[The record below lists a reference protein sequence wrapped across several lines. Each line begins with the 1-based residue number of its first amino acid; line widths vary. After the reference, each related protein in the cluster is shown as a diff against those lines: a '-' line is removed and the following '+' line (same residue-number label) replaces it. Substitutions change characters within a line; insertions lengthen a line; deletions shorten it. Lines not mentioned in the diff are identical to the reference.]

1 MVGKNNYKTRA
12 EKAANKKQRFSLKK
26 LSVGVASVAVGS
38 TLLLGNVE
46 TVSAED
52 NEPTIEELQEAL
64 QTEKESA
71 IAELQGIGIEDES
84 ILGLIRDADSVE
96 EVKSLRSDIIDA
108 RQEQVSALPD
118 QATTN
123 EKVYDEA
130 TPSTSTEESTDEDDE
145 NDVDIPDLG
154 LGSVDNKTIVGVNE
168 KQQEEGLR
176 NAKAEAIAEIQEAGY
191 TEQEYAD
198 VINAQST
205 IRFVE
210 DAKNE
215 ILATDPA
222 EEEAQEEVYTLYYYG
237 QRTQNQNGATTVE
250 ASNAEEAKEYFQD
263 FLSENGLDA
272 NDFNWHYDEEDRAFT
287 ASEKI
292 EGETSVDSEY
302 DFNAPDIDWG
312 GLEDAVA
319 EEEAQEEVYTL
330 YYYGQRTQNQ
340 NGATTVEASNA
351 EEAKE
356 YFQNFLSENGL
367 DANDFNWHYDEE
379 DRVFTASEKIEGETS
394 VDSEYDFNAPDI
406 DWSGLEDA
414 VAEEEAQEEVYTLY
428 YYGQRTQNQN
438 GATTVKATSPREAL
452 EYFQDFLSENGLDA
466 GDFNWHYE
474 SEDRV
479 FTASEKIEGEASVDS
494 EYDFL
499 APEFDWSGLEEATK
513 NKNDQEEVYS
523 FVYIT
528 QNTKG
533 KNGAT
538 TVKASSLEEAKAY
551 FQNWAEEHDLGDLE
565 WSYDEETK
573 TFTAHEKTEENTG
586 IKGSTTVESV
596 YNFLPDSELTWDE
609 LVAELTNGSDD
620 SKGQEPGQN
629 APVKSGKGSEGQVAT
644 PVQDSKQATSQT
656 GSQATGQGQ
665 APAGQV
671 QASGQA
677 QASNQQAAEE
687 FGQTLP
693 DTATSTWALGLLG
706 LSSLAGGLFAGKNK
720 ED

>member
-38 TLLLGNVE
+38 TLLLGNAE
-46 TVSAED
+46 TVSADEY
-52 NEPTIEELQEAL
+52 EPTTEELQEAL

-71 IAELQGIGIEDES
+71 KAELQEAGATSPRLAQAIDAADSVEEVEQLKNDFLDVRRQQVEQDQAAEDQTDEVDEELEAAKEAAIAEVQAAGFTDEKYAGWINAQETEQDVNGIKRDILTTVPNEEQSSIEGETSVDTENNTAPEIDWSGAEAAYELEQEQESAIAELQGIGIENDT
-84 ILGLIRDADSVE
+84 LFGLIRDADSVE
-96 EVKSLRSDIIDA
+96 EVKRVKSDIIDV
-108 RQEQVSALPD
+108 RQQQVSELPD

-123 EKVYDEA
+123 EEVYEDVS
-130 TPSTSTEESTDEDDE
+130 PSTSTEEFTDEEDE
-145 NDVDIPDLG
+145 NDFDIPDY
-154 LGSVDNKTIVGVNE
+154 GSVDNKTIVGVNV

-176 NAKAEAIAEIQEAGY
+176 NAKAEAIAEIQAAGY

-205 IRFVE
+205 VRFVE

-237 QRTQNQNGATTVE
+237 QRTQNQNGATTV
-250 ASNAEEAKEYFQD
+250 
-263 FLSENGLDA
+263 
-272 NDFNWHYDEEDRAFT
+272 
-287 ASEKI
+287 
-292 EGETSVDSEY
+292 
-302 DFNAPDIDWG
+302 
-312 GLEDAVA
+312 
-319 EEEAQEEVYTL
+319 
-330 YYYGQRTQNQ
+330 
-340 NGATTVEASNA
+340 
-351 EEAKE
+351 
-356 YFQNFLSENGL
+356 
-367 DANDFNWHYDEE
+367 
-379 DRVFTASEKIEGETS
+379 
-394 VDSEYDFNAPDI
+394 
-406 DWSGLEDA
+406 
-414 VAEEEAQEEVYTLY
+414 
-428 YYGQRTQNQN
+428 
-438 GATTVKATSPREAL
+438 KATSPREAL
-452 EYFQDFLSENGLDA
+452 EYFQNFLSENGLDA

-499 APEFDWSGLEEATK
+499 APEFDWSGLEEAIK
-513 NKNDQEEVYS
+513 GEKDQKEVYS

-533 KNGAT
+533 QNGAT
-538 TVKASSLEEAKAY
+538 TVKASSLEEAKEY

-573 TFTAHEKTEENTG
+573 TFTAHEKTEEDTG

-596 YNFLPDSELTWDE
+596 YDFLPDSELTWDE
-609 LVAELTNGSDD
+609 LVDELSNGSDD
-620 SKGQEPGQN
+620 SKDQKTGQDV
-629 APVKSGKGSEGQVAT
+629 PVKSVEGSEDQVAT
-644 PVQDSKQATSQT
+644 PVQDSKQATGQT

-665 APAGQV
+665 APT
-671 QASGQA
+671 GQA
-677 QASNQQAAEE
+677 QTSNQQAAEE
-687 FGQTLP
+687 SGQTLP

>member
-38 TLLLGNVE
+38 TLLLGNAE

-71 IAELQGIGIEDES
+71 IAELQSIGIKDES

-123 EKVYDEA
+123 EKVYDDV
-130 TPSTSTEESTDEDDE
+130 TPSTSTEESTGEEDE
-145 NDVDIPDLG
+145 NDFDIPDYADH
-154 LGSVDNKTIVGVNE
+154 GSVDNKTIVGVNE

-176 NAKAEAIAEIQEAGY
+176 EAKAEAIAEIQEAGY

-205 IRFVE
+205 VRFVE

-215 ILATDPA
+215 ILATDP
-222 EEEAQEEVYTLYYYG
+222 
-237 QRTQNQNGATTVE
+237 
-250 ASNAEEAKEYFQD
+250 
-263 FLSENGLDA
+263 
-272 NDFNWHYDEEDRAFT
+272 
-287 ASEKI
+287 
-292 EGETSVDSEY
+292 
-302 DFNAPDIDWG
+302 
-312 GLEDAVA
+312 A

-438 GATTVKATSPREAL
+438 GATTVEASNAEEAK
-452 EYFQDFLSENGLDA
+452 EYFQNFLSENGLDA
-466 GDFNWHYE
+466 NDFNWHYDE
-474 SEDRV
+474 EDRV
-479 FTASEKIEGEASVDS
+479 FTASEKIEGETSVDS
-494 EYDFL
+494 EYDFN
-499 APEFDWSGLEEATK
+499 APDIDWSGLEEAIK
-513 NKNDQEEVYS
+513 GEKDQEEVYS

-538 TVKASSLEEAKAY
+538 TVKASSPEEAKAY

-573 TFTAHEKTEENTG
+573 TFTAHEKTEEDTG
-586 IKGSTTVESV
+586 IEGSTTVESV
-596 YNFLPDSELTWDE
+596 YDFLPDSELTWDE

-620 SKGQEPGQN
+620 SKGQEPGQDV
-629 APVKSGKGSEGQVAT
+629 PVESGKVSEGQVAT
-644 PVQDSKQATSQT
+644 PVQDSKQATGQT

-665 APAGQV
+665 AQT
-671 QASGQA
+671 
-677 QASNQQAAEE
+677 SNQQAAEE
-687 FGQTLP
+687 SGQTLP

>member
-38 TLLLGNVE
+38 TLLLGNAE

-52 NEPTIEELQEAL
+52 GSSQPEVTETEDEEDGAEEVAL
-64 QTEKESA
+64 QTAKESAKAELQAAGATSPRLGQAIDAAGSVEEVEQLKNNFLDVRRQQVEQDQAAEDQTDETEAPDQGDQNQTPDDELEVAKESA
-71 IAELQGIGIEDES
+71 IAELQSIGIKDES

-118 QATTN
+118 QAATN

-130 TPSTSTEESTDEDDE
+130 TPSTSTEESTGEEDE
-145 NDVDIPDLG
+145 NDFDIPDYADH
-154 LGSVDNKTIVGVNE
+154 GSVDNKTIVGVNE

-176 NAKAEAIAEIQEAGY
+176 EAKAEAIAEIQEAGY

-205 IRFVE
+205 VRFVE

-222 EEEAQEEVYTLYYYG
+222 
-237 QRTQNQNGATTVE
+237 
-250 ASNAEEAKEYFQD
+250 
-263 FLSENGLDA
+263 
-272 NDFNWHYDEEDRAFT
+272 
-287 ASEKI
+287 
-292 EGETSVDSEY
+292 
-302 DFNAPDIDWG
+302 
-312 GLEDAVA
+312 
-319 EEEAQEEVYTL
+319 
-330 YYYGQRTQNQ
+330 
-340 NGATTVEASNA
+340 
-351 EEAKE
+351 
-356 YFQNFLSENGL
+356 
-367 DANDFNWHYDEE
+367 
-379 DRVFTASEKIEGETS
+379 
-394 VDSEYDFNAPDI
+394 
-406 DWSGLEDA
+406 
-414 VAEEEAQEEVYTLY
+414 EEAQEEVYTLY

-438 GATTVKATSPREAL
+438 GATTVKASNPREAL

-499 APEFDWSGLEEATK
+499 APEFDWSGLEEAIK
-513 NKNDQEEVYS
+513 GEKDQEEVYS

-538 TVKASSLEEAKAY
+538 TVKASSPEEAKAY

-573 TFTAHEKTEENTG
+573 TFTAHEKTEEDTG
-586 IKGSTTVESV
+586 IEGSTTVESV
-596 YNFLPDSELTWDE
+596 YDFLPDSELTWDE

-620 SKGQEPGQN
+620 SKGQEPGQDV
-629 APVKSGKGSEGQVAT
+629 PVESGKVSEGQVAT
-644 PVQDSKQATSQT
+644 PVQDSKQATGQT

-665 APAGQV
+665 AQT
-671 QASGQA
+671 
-677 QASNQQAAEE
+677 SNQQAAEE
-687 FGQTLP
+687 SGQTLP

>member
-38 TLLLGNVE
+38 TLLLGNAE

-71 IAELQGIGIEDES
+71 IAELQGIGIKDES

-123 EKVYDEA
+123 EEVYDEA
-130 TPSTSTEESTDEDDE
+130 TPSTSTEESTGEEDE
-145 NDVDIPDLG
+145 NDFDIPDYADH
-154 LGSVDNKTIVGVNE
+154 GSVDNKTIVGVNE

-176 NAKAEAIAEIQEAGY
+176 EAKAEAIAEIQEAGY

-205 IRFVE
+205 VRFVE

-215 ILATDPA
+215 ILATDP
-222 EEEAQEEVYTLYYYG
+222 
-237 QRTQNQNGATTVE
+237 
-250 ASNAEEAKEYFQD
+250 
-263 FLSENGLDA
+263 
-272 NDFNWHYDEEDRAFT
+272 
-287 ASEKI
+287 
-292 EGETSVDSEY
+292 
-302 DFNAPDIDWG
+302 
-312 GLEDAVA
+312 A

-438 GATTVKATSPREAL
+438 GATTVKASNPREAL

-499 APEFDWSGLEEATK
+499 APEFDWSGLEEAIK
-513 NKNDQEEVYS
+513 GEKDQEEVYS

-538 TVKASSLEEAKAY
+538 TVKASSPEEAKAY

-573 TFTAHEKTEENTG
+573 TFTAHEKTEEDTG
-586 IKGSTTVESV
+586 IESSTTVESV
-596 YNFLPDSELTWDE
+596 YDFLPDSELTWDE

-620 SKGQEPGQN
+620 SKGQEPGQDV
-629 APVKSGKGSEGQVAT
+629 PVESGKVSEGQVAT
-644 PVQDSKQATSQT
+644 PVQDSKQATGQT

-665 APAGQV
+665 APT
-671 QASGQA
+671 GQA
-677 QASNQQAAEE
+677 QTSNQQAAEE
-687 FGQTLP
+687 SGQTLP

>member
-38 TLLLGNVE
+38 TLLLGNAE

-52 NEPTIEELQEAL
+52 GSSQPEVTETEDEEDGAEEVAL
-64 QTEKESA
+64 QTAKESAKAELQAAGATSPRLGQAIDAAGSVEEVEQLKNNFLDVRRQQVEQDQAAEDQTDETEAPDQGDQNQTPDDELEVAKESA
-71 IAELQGIGIEDES
+71 IAELQGIGIKDES

-123 EKVYDEA
+123 EEVYDEA

-145 NDVDIPDLG
+145 NDFDVPDYADH
-154 LGSVDNKTIVGVNE
+154 GSVDNKTIVGVNN

-176 NAKAEAIAEIQEAGY
+176 EAKAEAIAEIQEAGY

-205 IRFVE
+205 VRFVE

-215 ILATDPA
+215 ILATDP
-222 EEEAQEEVYTLYYYG
+222 
-237 QRTQNQNGATTVE
+237 
-250 ASNAEEAKEYFQD
+250 
-263 FLSENGLDA
+263 
-272 NDFNWHYDEEDRAFT
+272 
-287 ASEKI
+287 
-292 EGETSVDSEY
+292 
-302 DFNAPDIDWG
+302 
-312 GLEDAVA
+312 A

-438 GATTVKATSPREAL
+438 GATTVKASNPREAL

-499 APEFDWSGLEEATK
+499 APEFDWSGLEEAIK
-513 NKNDQEEVYS
+513 GENDQEEVYS

-538 TVKASSLEEAKAY
+538 TVKASSPEEAKAY

-573 TFTAHEKTEENTG
+573 TFTAHEKTEEDTG
-586 IKGSTTVESV
+586 IEGSTTVESV

-609 LVAELTNGSDD
+609 LVAELSNGSDD
-620 SKGQEPGQN
+620 SKDQELGQDV
-629 APVKSGKGSEGQVAT
+629 PVKSGEGSEGQVAT
-644 PVQDSKQATSQT
+644 PVQDSKQATGQT

-665 APAGQV
+665 APT
-671 QASGQA
+671 GQA
-677 QASNQQAAEE
+677 QTSNQQAAEE
-687 FGQTLP
+687 SGQTLP